1 MDKLISFKAK
11 SHVGHLKQVITQEQK
26 LQFYSEE
33 EGESSNSQDNTPTP
47 DNKLRGKPIIKQ
59 NGFQTDE
66 SEGGTPKSQ
75 RNIQQQHTTKMSRF
89 SNLVNTKRIDGD
101 VENEPNFS
109 DTENNHEPVEQ
120 NFQEANYNIEEQA
133 QRIQQKLSQKA
144 QANPKLSKA
153 KQTTSMQNLN
163 TNSDQEQN
171 KKNQQMN
178 QKDKVAQHP
187 FRHLIFGQYI
197 NEQSFKKHLL
207 LTQRGLIYARKCLK
221 GPSDKFIESKK
232 VYLNELIPKK
242 DKTLILDLDETLI
255 HSCAPREN
263 PQVYV
268 TAVGEFGEE
277 AKIGINIRPYTSLF
291 LSSLSQFYTIY
302 IYTASSQAYAQAII
316 SYLDPK
322 KQYISGVLSRNNCM
336 ETKNGFFIKDLRLIG
351 NKQLKDM
358 LIIDNL
364 AHSFGFQIENGIPI
378 LEWHN
383 DQNDQELKALIDY
396 LKEALNYSDLRE
408 YNSNYLK
415 LDELMEFHLEE

>member
-47 DNKLRGKPIIKQ
+47 DNKGINKPNPKQ
-59 NGFQTDE
+59 NGFQTDD

-75 RNIQQQHTTKMSRF
+75 RNTQQQHTTKMSRF

-101 VENEPNFS
+101 VENEPDFS
-109 DTENNHEPVEQ
+109 DTENNRGPVEQ
-120 NFQEANYNIEEQA
+120 GNQEANYNIEEQA
-133 QRIQQKLSQKA
+133 QRIQQKLSLKA
-144 QANPKLSKA
+144 QANPKLAKA
-153 KQTTSMQNLN
+153 KQTSSMQNLN

-171 KKNQQMN
+171 KKNPQLN
-178 QKDKVAQHP
+178 QNNKIAQHP

-197 NEQSFKKHLL
+197 NEQAFKKHLL

-232 VYLNELIPKK
+232 VYLNEITPKK
-242 DKTLILDLDETLI
+242 EKTLILDLDETLI
-255 HSCAPREN
+255 HSCTPREN

-268 TAVGEFGEE
+268 TAIGDFGEE

-316 SYLDPK
+316 GYLDPK

-378 LEWHN
+378 MEWHN

-396 LKEALNYSDLRE
+396 LKEAVNYPDIRE
-408 YNSNYLK
+408 YNTNYLK
-415 LDELMEFHLEE
+415 LDELMEFNLDE